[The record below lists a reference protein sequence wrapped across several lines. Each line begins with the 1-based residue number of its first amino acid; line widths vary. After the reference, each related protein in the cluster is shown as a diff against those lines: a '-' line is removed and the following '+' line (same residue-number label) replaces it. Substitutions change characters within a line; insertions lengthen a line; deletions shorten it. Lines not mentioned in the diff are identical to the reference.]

1 MKIYIN
7 NVESVEDKL
16 KLKKK
21 IRFVRLRPLLC
32 ERRLREVVKKI
43 PKEFDPETIKKFE
56 KDTGLILK
64 YYVFEH
70 VYDFLE
76 HTKLGI
82 YPNPEFNIKNGSID
96 MAKFMS
102 YYLKDYDILVVIND
116 KKLYKED

>member
-21 IRFVRLRPLLC
+21 IKFVRLHPLLC

-43 PKEFDPETIKKFE
+43 PKEYGPHAIKKFE
-56 KDTGLILK
+56 EETGIVLK
-64 YYVFEH
+64 YYVYEH
-70 VYDFLE
+70 KYDFLE
-76 HTKLGI
+76 HTKLGT
-82 YPNPEFNIKNGSID
+82 YPNPKFNVHDGHID
-96 MAKFMS
+96 IEEFMS
-102 YYLKDYDILVVIND
+102 YHLDNYDILVIIDN